1 MRELSGDMSS
11 NSYVVEYMLCNKF
24 RCLPSQLE
32 HEDAKK
38 IDMFLAIENEFEVQK
53 RNQQKMDEAEQKL
66 KEMMGK

>member
-1 MRELSGDMSS
+1 MRELSGETSS
-11 NSYVVEYMLCNKF
+11 NPDVVEYMLCNKF

-38 IDMFLAIENEFEVQK
+38 IDKFLAIENEFEIQRK
-53 RNQQKMDEAEQKL
+53 NQQKMDEAEQKL